1 MKVKEDNK
9 SYEEELIVFY
19 NKYLNLGLGEGY
31 LIGLTKKCAELWQKK
46 GFKKENQN
54 PFVSKYEISYEDYAS
69 LTKLD
74 QEFMNFYN
82 FSAITINDDYDS
94 IIDSFGTIIRFDFK
108 KELDKTEEQELS
120 QYVNQNI
127 LDFLKLLPEIPTGTL
142 NQVKDM
148 ILQNILVSKIYK
160 AIYEEIGKTDL
171 IQASLFALAN
181 AKIFSYDDELK
192 GKLNYEKELK
202 LDYPRLRSLR

>member
-1 MKVKEDNK
+1 MDAV
-9 SYEEELIVFY
+9 L
-19 NKYLNLGLGEGY
+19 
-31 LIGLTKKCAELWQKK
+31 
-46 GFKKENQN
+46 
-54 PFVSKYEISYEDYAS
+54 
-69 LTKLD
+69 
-74 QEFMNFYN
+74 
-82 FSAITINDDYDS
+82 
-94 IIDSFGTIIRFDFK
+94 
-108 KELDKTEEQELS
+108 
-120 QYVNQNI
+120 NI